1 MLRIAAFLLLAVCS
15 SGAEPLI
22 WGSRV
27 VGTPQGPSPPM
38 YFRLLSD
45 GKISTYSRDGSLSL
59 ITIKNGMCYAEEE
72 VWSSSC
78 QKDAGSANITVPD
91 VSKVWSVEVYG
102 STWISTAIFIPNC
115 TFEKPAKG
123 RVDVGTSFPL
133 FRPRKGHS
141 HVEID
146 FAVGGA
152 DADSRVWLLENSIL
166 RCIWQGI
173 TLQNPSWPY
182 CRNLSRDYTSDLRRW
197 SGVGGNLVVTVDWEQ
212 EGESPEVAECKSY
225 RGESAA
231 TTSSGATALS
241 TLNAIATLVLL
252 PALL

>member
-91 VSKVWSVEVYG
+91 VSKVWASRRWHVVP
-102 STWISTAIFIPNC
+102 T
-115 TFEKPAKG
+115 
-123 RVDVGTSFPL
+123 

-225 RGESAA
+225 RGESA